1 MGTATIFAT
10 DRKPWVYAPF
20 AATALPATEQL
31 SPNQHHTAI
40 ICFVKLSPP

>member
-31 SPNQHHTAI
+31 APNQHHTAI